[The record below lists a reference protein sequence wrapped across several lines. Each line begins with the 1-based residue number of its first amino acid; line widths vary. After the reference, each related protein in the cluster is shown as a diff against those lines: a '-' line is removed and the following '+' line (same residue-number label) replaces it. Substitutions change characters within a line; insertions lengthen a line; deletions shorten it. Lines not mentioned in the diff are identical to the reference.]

1 MKFVYATDLHG
12 DLAKY
17 EKALALCEDNHANLL
32 HLGADLL
39 PKGYS
44 LQPRQKE
51 FLRRILPAFFR
62 KAESKGVKV
71 IGMFG
76 NDDIWTR
83 KPIFRERCGP
93 LLDEEGLEHE
103 GFFFSAY
110 PYVPDYPFSFK
121 WSCKYDRVGWR
132 CPEPY
137 LGPPVEDYGHGF
149 EPILHVAEY
158 FADKGSIWADLKDW
172 PSAPNHIMAFHTPPS
187 GVGLDVCPGGRKVG
201 SLSVKKWIR
210 ERKPYMA
217 LCGHIHESPWE
228 SGKTSARVG
237 GVTVVQPGQYLSAA
251 TLVPGKVG
259 TISPGI
265 LERYPSMDHRKLRA
279 AVIEAVLGKRPKVV
293 IVDR

>member
-17 EKALALCEDNHANLL
+17 EKALQLCVDNNAGLL

-39 PKGYS
+39 PKGYTIRK
-44 LQPRQKE
+44 RQKD
-51 FLRRILPAFFR
+51 FLRRDLPDFFR
-62 KAESKGVKV
+62 KASDKGVKV
-71 IGMFG
+71 VGMFG

-93 LLDEEGLEHE
+93 LLDEEGLDHE

-121 WSCKYDRVGWR
+121 WPCKRDRAGWR
-132 CPEPY
+132 LKEPY
-137 LGPPVEDYGHGF
+137 LGYPVEDYGHGF
-149 EPILHVAEY
+149 EPIPDIDGY
-158 FADKGSIWADLKDW
+158 FAGKGSIWADLKDW

-201 SLSVKKWIR
+201 SLSVRKWIR
-210 ERKPYMA
+210 ERKPYMV

-237 GVTVVQPGQYLSAA
+237 GVMVLQPGQYRSAA
-251 TLVPGKVG
+251 TIDPNRVE
-259 TISPGI
+259 TISPGVI
-265 LERYPSMDHRKLRA
+265 GKHPHMNHRMLRA
-279 AVIEAVLGKRPKVV
+279 AVIEAIPGRRPKVA